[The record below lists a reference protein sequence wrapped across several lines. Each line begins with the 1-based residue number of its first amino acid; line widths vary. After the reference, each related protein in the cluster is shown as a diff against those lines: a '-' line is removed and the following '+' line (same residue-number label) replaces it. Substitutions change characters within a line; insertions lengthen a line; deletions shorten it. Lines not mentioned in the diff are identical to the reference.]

1 MNCQKASSLL
11 SAYLD
16 RELTVEERREIRLHL
31 MHCDECHMELEELE
45 EIKGALG
52 YLNAGATPSILPW
65 LRANLTNEAFLSGED
80 PVFVW
85 QQSWFRRTC
94 AVAVLL
100 LLFGLSSW
108 LLLPQRRSGPAAPD
122 GFPSLPDSRVIF
134 SRFGR

>member
-45 EIKGALG
+45 EIKDALG
-52 YLNAGATPSILPW
+52 YLNAGTMPSILPW
-65 LRANLTNEAFLSGED
+65 LRANLADGSIFSEED
-80 PVFVW
+80 PIFVW

-108 LLLPQRRSGPAAPD
+108 LILPQRRSEPAEPG